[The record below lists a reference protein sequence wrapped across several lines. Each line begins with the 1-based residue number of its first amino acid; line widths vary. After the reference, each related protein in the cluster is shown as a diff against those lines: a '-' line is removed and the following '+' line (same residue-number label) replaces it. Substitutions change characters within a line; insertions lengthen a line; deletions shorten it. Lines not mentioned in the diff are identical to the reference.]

1 MSSPTVLSDPLQDIP
16 DQLDVS
22 DSVLLISSP
31 PPISPN
37 YSSLAVV
44 HSSPLLLPHSSST
57 PLSSPQSSFVMNPL
71 VAAGLVNPDLAD
83 IPATPP
89 NNAAVT
95 KQRVKRIVGARD
107 LTSNEYTEMLRA
119 DKKIE
124 EEKKRKKEARES
136 KKKEMEEKKKLK
148 LLRGRGRGRG
158 RRGGRKGK

>member
-1 MSSPTVLSDPLQDIP
+1 MTVDTLSSPTVLSDPLQDIP

-44 HSSPLLLPHSSST
+44 HSNPLLLPHSSST

-119 DKKIE
+119 DKIH
-124 EEKKRKKEARES
+124 AIAS
-136 KKKEMEEKKKLK
+136 ISFSLPFPSCYVPLFPSSSFF
-148 LLRGRGRGRG
+148 LLQSLLFS
-158 RRGGRKGK
+158 